1 MGKLGLLLDVFP
13 GFTSFSYPLVIKHG
27 NGHFLMCRFYIFFG
41 KPSFIDGFPIATFDY
56 QRVFSNHTDGQSI
69 PLRKSAR
76 SRLSRRSSC
85 KMWALQAL
93 VQNWLGQ
100 NGVYHKF
107 HRKKS
112 RWTLWNF
119 GVPYFQTNPNVHFY
133 VQIEKFLWFC
143 CNGCGRWSHHLF
155 QLSSL
160 A

>member
-76 SRLSRRSSC
+76 SRLSRC
-85 KMWALQAL
+85 FAAAGKMRALQAL
-93 VQNWLGQ
+93 VQKWVGQ
-100 NGVYHKF
+100 NVFFPTNSIEKNQDEPYQILEYHIFRQIQMFK
-107 HRKKS
+107 
-112 RWTLWNF
+112 
-119 GVPYFQTNPNVHFY
+119 P
-133 VQIEKFLWFC
+133 VQIEKIL
-143 CNGCGRWSHHLF
+143 
-155 QLSSL
+155 
-160 A
+160 